1 VYAEWIV
8 AQPPSQPV
16 GIENPWTGK
25 EHFAQLPKKLFS
37 CQLEQFVFT
46 VFVLVTF
53 LTSSEEMRLVSSENL
68 FNFEPV

>member
-1 VYAEWIV
+1 M
-8 AQPPSQPV
+8 QNGLLLSLHPSLLV
-16 GIENPWTGK
+16 IENPWTGK

-53 LTSSEEMRLVSSENL
+53 LTSPEGMRLVSSENL
-68 FNFEPV
+68 FHFEPV